1 VKNSNFST
9 VPGSESAALNHVHE
23 YMTHSYK
30 NPPSARLFTLLAFVA
45 CLASATAAFALGAGK
60 PMPEIGLKDLN
71 GQPVTTASLR
81 GKVVIVDFWATW
93 CAPCKEELPV
103 LQRLYAKYGK
113 DGLVVVGV
121 SVDKDVANV
130 RDFVKEMKLTF
141 PIAHDPDHIATKRF
155 EPPKMP
161 SSYVVDRNG
170 AVRFVHEGFHARD
183 AKELEDQVKQLLAAK

>member
-1 VKNSNFST
+1 
-9 VPGSESAALNHVHE
+9 
-23 YMTHSYK
+23 MTHSS
-30 NPPSARLFTLLAFVA
+30 NTPLARLVTLLAFVA
-45 CLASATAAFALGAGK
+45 CLALTGGAFALGTGK

-71 GQPVTTASLR
+71 GQPVTAAGLR

-130 RDFVKEMKLTF
+130 RDFVKTMKLSF
-141 PIAHDPDHIATKRF
+141 PIAHDPEHAATKRF

-161 SSYVVDRNG
+161 SSYIVDKKG
-170 AVRFVHEGFHARD
+170 VVRFVHLGYHDGEE
-183 AKELEDQVKQLLAAK
+183 KEIETELKSLL